1 MSHVQRHFSLTFSG
15 LNFFLNTTPVN
26 FCKTITLM
34 VCINQL
40 FCASILLSTDKMDS
54 LLFALEGTY
63 PSISS
68 GFANIIDIYIYIYK
82 GRGWGWHRQRQHNRD
97 RGDGSG

>member
-1 MSHVQRHFSLTFSG
+1 
-15 LNFFLNTTPVN
+15 
-26 FCKTITLM
+26 M

-54 LLFALEGTY
+54 LLSALEGTN

-68 GFANIIDIYIYIYK
+68 GFANIIDIYIYK
-82 GRGWGWHRQRQHNRD
+82 GRGWGWHGQRQHDRD